1 VIVMVN
7 ASRAGSPARTP
18 VQIAALVVGVVFL
31 LVGVLGF
38 VPGVTTGSD
47 SLTLAGPMSG
57 AMLLGVFAVSVLHNI
72 VHLLLGVLGVALA
85 RTPGAAR
92 GYLVGGG
99 VIYLVL
105 WVYGLVID
113 QSSAVNFVPINTADN
128 WLHLGLGVVMIAL
141 GVALGRQATRTA
153 PAHTA

>member
-1 VIVMVN
+1 
-7 ASRAGSPARTP
+7 
-18 VQIAALVVGVVFL
+18 
-31 LVGVLGF
+31 
-38 VPGVTTGSD
+38 
-47 SLTLAGPMSG
+47 
-57 AMLLGVFAVSVLHNI
+57 
-72 VHLLLGVLGVALA
+72 
-85 RTPGAAR
+85 
-92 GYLVGGG
+92 

-153 PAHTA
+153 PRPAHTA